1 MKEWSKAE
9 KKKTRGWTQL
19 KEVGWGSM
27 SDWLICHFRLLPYTL
42 VPQLFRIYWTLW
54 GLLDNKVLLSAVI
67 NCHSVSSTKLNC
79 WWHSI
84 QITRI
89 TKCSE
94 TTPRPQGVTKRL
106 WWCKNLLKRAFQVRE
121 EVRWGVRI
129 SWFCCWKKKSCEWDI
144 MCVLAVK
151 VCQPILRISLDLIP

>member
-1 MKEWSKAE
+1 
-9 KKKTRGWTQL
+9 
-19 KEVGWGSM
+19 M

-54 GLLDNKVLLSAVI
+54 GLLGYKVLLSAVI
-67 NCHSVSSTKLNC
+67 NCHSVSSTLLNC

-121 EVRWGVRI
+121 EVRWGMRI
-129 SWFCCWKKKSCEWDI
+129 SWFCCWKKKSLFAIPAFCAYLVNGI
-144 MCVLAVK
+144 YNVLAVK
-151 VCQPILRISLDLIP
+151 ACHPILENSLDLIPQI